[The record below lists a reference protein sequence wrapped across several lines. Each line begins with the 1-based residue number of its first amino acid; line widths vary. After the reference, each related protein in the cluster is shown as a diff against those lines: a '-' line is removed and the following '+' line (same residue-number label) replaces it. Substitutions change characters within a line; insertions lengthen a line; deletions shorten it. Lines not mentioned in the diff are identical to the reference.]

1 MKVTKE
7 IKDKIDHIAKTFAKG
22 NTIIASVGIGEK
34 VSAGKV
40 TGDDAIVIGV
50 TEKKPIEEL
59 SSEEIIPSEITI
71 GDKVIKID
79 IIQQSPVQLFATCSD
94 CGGWNGSSSGQF
106 TNRQFT
112 RPLRGGIT
120 MASTNNYPS
129 VGTLGTFVQDVASGA
144 IVALTNNHVTIENPT
159 YTSDRNLAAL
169 TVENDYD
176 PVNRVYQATEAAG
189 GYTQPVNEVG
199 ISLRYAPIHLASTG
213 FVNQVDAAIYSV
225 NFQDIETESVPSSQ
239 QYASWQPIGL
249 EDVITNQNPPFAT
262 TAELDDI
269 YNTNPEIWTSGRTSG
284 ARGKGVCGHLRVYTG
299 SINLPNVGTALGPVD
314 YNDIISVIRPD
325 DTTPSSQQ
333 PGCLNPGLQG
343 DSGSAVYAEFNG
355 VKKLIGLLFAGSCS
369 MGMMPPEYAGN
380 PCCFGTP
387 GQNSCST
394 IFYLCRIDRIAEQLG
409 VQWWDA
415 AAANQSTVRKDTI
428 QYVTETGGSDQRT
441 KLCNGKLH
449 YQAGL
454 TNTLNN
460 PCVPTP

>member
-94 CGGWNGSSSGQF
+94 CGGWNGSNSGQF

-120 MASTNNYPS
+120 MASSNNYPS

-144 IVALTNNHVTIENPT
+144 IVALTNNHVSIVNPT
-159 YTSDRNLAAL
+159 YTSGRNLSAI

-176 PVNRVYQATEAAG
+176 PINRIYQATETAG
-189 GYTQPVNEVG
+189 GYFGSVNEVG
-199 ISLRYAPIHLASTG
+199 ISLRYAPIHMASSG
-213 FVNQVDAAIYSV
+213 FVNQVDAAMYSV
-225 NFQDIETESVPSSQ
+225 NWTDVENVNNPSTGE
-239 QYASWQPIGL
+239 YASWVPIGL
-249 EDVITNQNPPFAT
+249 ESVITNQNPPFAT

-269 YNTNPEIWTSGRTSG
+269 FNTNPDVWSSGRTSG
-284 ARGKGVCGHLRVYTG
+284 ARGKGICGFLRVNAG
-299 SINLPNVGTALGPVD
+299 SVNLPNVS
-314 YNDIISVIRPD
+314 YISLAKLTLVNVAELIPD
-325 DTTPSSQQ
+325 
-333 PGCLNPGLQG
+333 
-343 DSGSAVYAEFNG
+343 
-355 VKKLIGLLFAGSCS
+355 
-369 MGMMPPEYAGN
+369 
-380 PCCFGTP
+380 
-387 GQNSCST
+387 
-394 IFYLCRIDRIAEQLG
+394 
-409 VQWWDA
+409 
-415 AAANQSTVRKDTI
+415 
-428 QYVTETGGSDQRT
+428 
-441 KLCNGKLH
+441 
-449 YQAGL
+449 
-454 TNTLNN
+454 
-460 PCVPTP
+460 